1 MTIWH
6 MHVEC
11 WITEAKNTHSEYVVL
26 IAVPLQQCL
35 HECYVIRTLCVLFN
49 FGTIGQLHGQTAS
62 SPGYE
67 PPVSSEEVCMFLR
80 AGLYS
85 LEKRNLLFV
94 PAIKPRFLC
103 PPAVPQPTKVLLL
116 FYVCFK

>member
-1 MTIWH
+1 MSYLLLFHCNNGCTN
-6 MHVEC
+6 V
-11 WITEAKNTHSEYVVL
+11 TSYVHL
-26 IAVPLQQCL
+26 P
-35 HECYVIRTLCVLFN
+35 VLFN
-49 FGTIGQLHGQTAS
+49 FGTSGQLHDPAAS

-67 PPVSSEEVCMFLR
+67 PPVSFEEVCMFLT

-85 LEKRNLLFV
+85 LEKRNLLLV

-103 PPAVPQPTKVLLL
+103 PPTFL